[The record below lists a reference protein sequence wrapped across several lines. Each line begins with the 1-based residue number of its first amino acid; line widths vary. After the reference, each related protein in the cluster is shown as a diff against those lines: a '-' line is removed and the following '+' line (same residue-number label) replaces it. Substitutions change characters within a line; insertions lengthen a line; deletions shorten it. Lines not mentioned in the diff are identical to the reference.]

1 MDILSEIEKL
11 EAALSALNS
20 LLRSQA
26 PSGPAALKSDQAK
39 VAIAKVKLAQAALSA
54 RLEGLK

>member
-1 MDILSEIEKL
+1 MDVINDIEKL
-11 EAALSALNS
+11 EAALSELNH
-20 LLRSQA
+20 LLRSQI

-39 VAIAKVKLAQAALSA
+39 AAIAKVKLAQTALSA